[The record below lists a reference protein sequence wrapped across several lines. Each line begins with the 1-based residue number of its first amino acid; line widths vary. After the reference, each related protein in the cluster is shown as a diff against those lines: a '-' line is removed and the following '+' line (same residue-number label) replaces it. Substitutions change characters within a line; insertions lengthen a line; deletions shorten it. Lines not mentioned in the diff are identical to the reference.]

1 MKVILGMSLRGL
13 SLSHEIYYH
22 LDYTLACVCRPER
35 GERVMGDSEAPPG
48 KRVRIRVVV
57 ERCVGH
63 ARCAAV
69 APDVYVLDDE
79 GYNRTAEKVVG
90 TEHRASAIR
99 GKRACPERIISVEDI
114 P

>member
-1 MKVILGMSLRGL
+1 
-13 SLSHEIYYH
+13 
-22 LDYTLACVCRPER
+22 
-35 GERVMGDSEAPPG
+35 MGDLETRQG
-48 KRVRIRVVV
+48 KRLRIRVVV
-57 ERCVGH
+57 ARCMGH

-90 TEHRASAIR
+90 ADQRESALR
-99 GKRACPERIISVEDI
+99 GKRACPERIITVEDI

>member
-1 MKVILGMSLRGL
+1 
-13 SLSHEIYYH
+13 
-22 LDYTLACVCRPER
+22 
-35 GERVMGDSEAPPG
+35 MGDPRPPQG
-48 KRVRIRVVV
+48 KRVRIRVKV
-57 ERCVGH
+57 EGCMGH

-90 TEHRASAIR
+90 ADQRESALR
-99 GKRACPERIISVEDI
+99 GKRACPERIITVEDI

>member
-1 MKVILGMSLRGL
+1 
-13 SLSHEIYYH
+13 
-22 LDYTLACVCRPER
+22 
-35 GERVMGDSEAPPG
+35 MGDSEAPPG

-57 ERCVGH
+57 ERCMGH

-90 TEHRASAIR
+90 AEHRASAIR